1 MLLYNYKA
9 CSQNVI
15 LKAASLLYTF
25 LTSKQE
31 SVSSKLHFD
40 KKKKT
45 LHWAALPKYLK
56 KQKPEN
62 KINKHVK

>member
-15 LKAASLLYTF
+15 LKAASLLYTL

-56 KQKPEN
+56 NKNQKTRL
-62 KINKHVK
+62 INM